1 MSVRATI
8 APAMIALALAVPA
21 SAGTPG
27 IFNNKYEGRVER
39 APNTYFGFDVTKQQ
53 GVTKVK
59 KVTALVHYNCD
70 NGDGGMAA
78 ARVKGRLRVKNGRFA
93 GTLSA
98 RLGPVRASLAR
109 QGPSG
114 SSRFRYRVKGELLG
128 NGRAKG
134 TIDATLRF
142 NQAAPPPRGGGTV
155 RCYSG
160 KLDWKARRGANV
172 SVPA

>member
-1 MSVRATI
+1 MF
-8 APAMIALALAVPA
+8 ALALAVPA

-27 IFNNKYEGRVER
+27 IFSNKYEGRVER
-39 APNTYFGFDVTKQQ
+39 DPNTYFGFDVTKQR
-53 GVTKVK
+53 GVAKVK
-59 KVTALVHYNCD
+59 KVTALVRYNCN

-78 ARVKGRLRVKNGRFA
+78 ARVKGRLRVKDGRFA

-98 RLGPVRASLAR
+98 RQDPVRASLPR
-109 QGPSG
+109 LGPPG
-114 SSRFRYRVKGELLG
+114 SSRFQYRVKGELLG

-142 NQAAPPPRGGGTV
+142 NKAAPPPRGGGTV

-160 KLDWKARRGANV
+160 KLDWKAKRGANV
-172 SVPA
+172 SLPA